1 MSGGPERLP
10 TPVEL
15 GLPGH
20 YEVLRQM
27 AVGRAGRVVYLARH
41 QFLERQVCIKVW
53 PLVPDPSGAGLERF
67 TREAR
72 VASCMSHSNI
82 VSVYDYGR
90 TERRAAF
97 APEYVTGGNLGFCLP
112 WVGRGW
118 ADGDGSLPPH
128 STMVKWASPPGQTLP
143 PASP

>member
-72 VASCMSHSNI
+72 VASCMSHPNI

-90 TERRAAF
+90 TERTAAF
-97 APEYVTGGNLGFCLP
+97 APEYVNGGNLGFCLP
-112 WVGRGW
+112 WVGGMGGW
-118 ADGDGSLPPH
+118 RRLVAAALHHRKMGPSTGADTPP
-128 STMVKWASPPGQTLP
+128 SFP
-143 PASP
+143 